1 MMMISEIEYN
11 DHAEMKL
18 TAFETTSY
26 SNHPLTARTFVITS
40 STRLQKKAQQGNLGE
55 IKKDKKAAK
64 GCGSQSKGNKQLG
77 QY

>member
-1 MMMISEIEYN
+1 MMMISVIKYN
-11 DHAEMKL
+11 DDTEMKL
-18 TAFETTSY
+18 IAFETTSY